1 MRLNCNIF
9 SPLLFLYRRALLL
22 LCFPLWSIELDEQL
36 MFPLSLCNVTHH
48 LPSGH
53 MATSWPVPMLQWLW
67 SSRQYF
73 NAVASKHR
81 AGMLAGLL
89 QYTIKILNFFCFQKL
104 NRMATPR
111 GHSNSRQHM
120 DSTRRMYADMFPGI
134 PTALQ
139 RFYNWFTGVCG
150 KTYHPSLS
158 AAFTF
163 TPNCTRNFTISVW
176 PAHTALWRAVM
187 PSSFGRLGSSTCHTN
202 KKGERV
208 TPTSRH
214 INCHYFLGSRK

>member
-1 MRLNCNIF
+1 MSRLMGSCTV
-9 SPLLFLYRRALLL
+9 SLVPLQ
-22 LCFPLWSIELDEQL
+22 CDS
-36 MFPLSLCNVTHH
+36 SLCPEYAHCIGH
-48 LPSGH
+48 LPIGH

-73 NAVASKHR
+73 NSMASKHR

-89 QYTIKILNFFCFQKL
+89 QYTIKILSFFCFQKL

-111 GHSNSRQHM
+111 GHSNSRQHV
-120 DSTRRMYADMFPGI
+120 DNTWRMYADMFPGI
-134 PTALQ
+134 PTALH
-139 RFYNWFTGVCG
+139 RFYNWFTGVYG

-208 TPTSRH
+208 TPTSHH
-214 INCHYFLGSRK
+214 INCHY

>member
-1 MRLNCNIF
+1 MSSMTGSCTVPCPSAMWLIT
-9 SPLLFLYRRALLL
+9 
-22 LCFPLWSIELDEQL
+22 
-36 MFPLSLCNVTHH
+36 LSRVCTVYATY
-48 LPSGH
+48 PVVGH
-53 MATSWPVPMLQWLW
+53 MVTSWSVPMLQCLW

-73 NAVASKHR
+73 NSVASKHR
-81 AGMLAGLL
+81 AEILAGLL

-120 DSTRRMYADMFPGI
+120 DSTWRMYADMFLGL

-139 RFYNWFTGVCG
+139 RFYDWFTGVYG

-202 KKGERV
+202 RNGERV
-208 TPTSRH
+208 TPISATSTVITNWLLR
-214 INCHYFLGSRK
+214 IKKIETLLTF